1 MTTCV
6 ALKADGSVCGK
17 AAKFPADAARFC
29 GNHKYKLDGD
39 KKGAPNSDKKEKET
53 PNLVENGEEQAE
65 AMLKDLFANDAD
77 KLLVITEVKDN
88 GDVWF
93 KVKMQSSD
101 AQKDSEI
108 TSLKAQ
114 MAEMMK
120 KMEAAGLGGTSA
132 AAAAAPVAATPKG
145 KDKKPVPVQ

>member
-1 MTTCV
+1 MATCV
-6 ALKADGSVCGK
+6 ATKADGTTCGK
-17 AAKFPADAARFC
+17 VAKFPPDAPRFC

-53 PNLVENGEEQAE
+53 PNLVENGEQQAE
-65 AMLKDLFANDAD
+65 VMLKDLFANDPE

-101 AQKDSEI
+101 AQKDAEI
-108 TSLKAQ
+108 AIWTMPSPSCRCVLLPLSRCANF
-114 MAEMMK
+114 
-120 KMEAAGLGGTSA
+120 
-132 AAAAAPVAATPKG
+132 
-145 KDKKPVPVQ
+145 

>member
-1 MTTCV
+1 MPSTR
-6 ALKADGSVCGK
+6 K
-17 AAKFPADAARFC
+17 AASAPPRAKRAVTAVVATPSTKRCAAADARMPRA
-29 GNHKYKLDGD
+29 
-39 KKGAPNSDKKEKET
+39 KKQKET

-77 KLLVITEVKDN
+77 KLLVITEHKDN

-101 AQKDSEI
+101 AQKDAEI

>member
-1 MTTCV
+1 MTCV

-114 MAEMMK
+114 MAEMMA

-132 AAAAAPVAATPKG
+132 AAAPAPVAATPKG